1 MSTST
6 PSSSKWSG
14 LVPKSDTQADIFLEQ
29 YPNYDGRN
37 VVVAILDT
45 GVDPGAIGLQRCP
58 DGRPKVIDLCDA
70 TGAGDVDT
78 SKVMLTTKPAALQG
92 LSGRELRLGA
102 WDNPSGKY
110 HLGVKRGYELFPKQL
125 VTRLKKE
132 RSAAW
137 ERQQRAATNSLESEI
152 AALSRG
158 TGAANTKELD
168 DAKIKLTE
176 LRASVVKIS
185 PDEGPLYDLVVFCDG
200 SNVWRCAVDV
210 AQDGD
215 LRGAT
220 LYTNFR
226 TERQYGTFE
235 PQDGLLNFAI
245 NIYDN
250 GNVVSIYTDTGAH
263 GTHVA
268 GIVAGYNPELEDL
281 NGVAPGAQIVGV
293 KIGDTRLGSM
303 ETGPG
308 LERGLLAV
316 LENHCDVI
324 NMSYGTKS
332 CCCLFVL
339 FVCLSSLLSPHVLLY
354 FLFSLLSLS
363 LSHTHTHTH
372 TLSLSLSFFLSLSR

>member
-1 MSTST
+1 MATS

-92 LSGRELRLGA
+92 LSGRELHLGA

-125 VTRLKKE
+125 VNRLKKE

-158 TGAANTKELD
+158 TGAENTKELD
-168 DAKIKLTE
+168 DAKVKLAE

-226 TERQYGTFE
+226 AERQYGTFE

-332 CCCLFVL
+332 FCFVL
-339 FVCLSSLLSPHVLLY
+339 FCFVFLSFLTLSSRFFFFSLS
-354 FLFSLLSLS
+354 LFSLSLS
-363 LSHTHTHTH
+363 LS
-372 TLSLSLSFFLSLSR
+372 SR